1 MYLLEGDIA
10 DRIKMIKVAFA
21 AFSMLCTKMEPAPR
35 EAVRAVAILLYS
47 GTFYGHH
54 ITII

>member
-1 MYLLEGDIA
+1 
-10 DRIKMIKVAFA
+10 MIKVAFA

-54 ITII
+54 ITTI